1 MDRQKLIEKCVARE
15 ASAWDE
21 FVRQKYGLVLKC
33 VRYKLRKAGMD
44 FSRTLAEDMAQE
56 MFMMLWESNRL
67 SKVKNAASVDGW
79 LAVVTINFV
88 SSLLQLKAF
97 KKDRRTFSLDACLQD
112 TEDLSYM
119 SGLSKRHSPETSF
132 FTASSNDLSLDSRDI
147 CDIVGREISKLV
159 PKQALALKLNL
170 LEGLAQK
177 DIAALLKIP
186 ENTVATLI
194 KRGKSRLAKRLRS
207 IL

>member
-21 FVRQKYGLVLKC
+21 FVRQKYNLVLKC
-33 VRYKLRKAGMD
+33 VRYKLKKSGMN
-44 FSRTLAEDMAQE
+44 FSRTLAEDMTQE
-56 MFMMLWESNRL
+56 VFMMLWESNRL
-67 SKVKNAASVDGW
+67 SKVKNADSIDGW
-79 LAVVTINFV
+79 LAVVTINFAA
-88 SSLLQLKAF
+88 SMLELRTF
-97 KKDRRTFSLDACLQD
+97 KKDRKTFSLDSCLQD
-112 TEDLSYM
+112 MQDLSYM
-119 SGLSKRHSPETSF
+119 SGLSAGHSPETSL
-132 FTASSNDLSLDSRDI
+132 FTSSSSNLSLESRDLYS
-147 CDIVGREISKLV
+147 IVGKEISKLV